1 MPQYARMHAL
11 THTLSQTDAHTQTD
25 SACNH
30 TTSIHEIFI
39 QTGYLHQLSVFL
51 EGSRRLSAM
60 KIG

>member
-11 THTLSQTDAHTQTD
+11 AHTQTDAHTKQTNP
-25 SACNH
+25 ACNH

-51 EGSRRLSAM
+51 EGSRQLSAM